1 MFQQVLHCQRHD
13 LDVVLELAEARVAV
27 EAQDPADLARLV
39 VVVNMRPVERSLADT
54 ADTALRLDHRRDIS
68 LTDAVPTLQVVVPR
82 AAMQSLFG
90 LTAVCVVALLAIERL
105 AIAAPSVV
113 AEVVEWLYLLTT
125 WAMLESRRSLDSLT
139 QFARLA

>member
-1 MFQQVLHCQRHD
+1 
-13 LDVVLELAEARVAV
+13 
-27 EAQDPADLARLV
+27 
-39 VVVNMRPVERSLADT
+39 
-54 ADTALRLDHRRDIS
+54 
-68 LTDAVPTLQVVVPR
+68 
-82 AAMQSLFG
+82 MQSLFG